1 MTVRW
6 WWYGKL
12 AVLDLEDSGRQIGKK
27 LLSLLSPNQK
37 KELAQFVRDY
47 EAGDI
52 PADLPYTTHFRGQYF
67 TPLQVDQPLTEI
79 REGDLYFCLEQRL
92 VMVQGNVIP
101 LTVKEFEIFSL
112 LILNPKRVFTY
123 EMLMDLVWKEDYTYY
138 SRKAVNNHVSN
149 LRRKLKVAPDLT
161 NYIKSVYG
169 IGYKFEIWEIP
180 SWLMKA
186 MMVFFCGNT
195 YKNTLK
201 NVTTNRE
208 AFLNFSAEP
217 P

>member
-1 MTVRW
+1 M
-6 WWYGKL
+6 
-12 AVLDLEDSGRQIGKK
+12 LDLEDSGRQIGKK

-52 PADLPYTTHFRGQYF
+52 TADLPYTTHFRGQYF

-149 LRRKLKVAPDLT
+149 LRRKLRVSPDLPD
-161 NYIKSVYG
+161 YVKSVYG
-169 IGYKFEIWEIP
+169 IGYKFEENRKVRKCINAASPCFI
-180 SWLMKA
+180 S
-186 MMVFFCGNT
+186 
-195 YKNTLK
+195 
-201 NVTTNRE
+201 NV
-208 AFLNFSAEP
+208 
-217 P
+217 

>member
-1 MTVRW
+1 M
-6 WWYGKL
+6 
-12 AVLDLEDSGRQIGKK
+12 LDLEDSGRQIGKK

-101 LTVKEFEIFSL
+101 LTVKE
-112 LILNPKRVFTY
+112 
-123 EMLMDLVWKEDYTYY
+123 MLMDLVWKEDYTYY

-169 IGYKFEIWEIP
+169 IGYKFEI
-180 SWLMKA
+180 
-186 MMVFFCGNT
+186 
-195 YKNTLK
+195 
-201 NVTTNRE
+201 
-208 AFLNFSAEP
+208 
-217 P
+217 